1 MEQERLH
8 VNSND
13 LVILAARKPASGH
26 LLLAGRV
33 AHCFD
38 EYRAFRESGL
48 KPAAF
53 IIRSTDAGETG
64 EWLRRI
70 RRDPDHGARLA
81 FVEGEVSEADAAI
94 SDGPLPGTVPALLE
108 RIDAATARS
117 QAMRGKDDDRSP
129 AALLLEYLWLRP
141 GATLEPRADWRHPR
155 LYHYPLLDALERG
168 DADPQSWLQ
177 QLERDGLLTRVEL
190 KARQRE
196 CDFCNSAH
204 LSFIDVCPSCRS
216 IDIDQH
222 AALHC
227 FTCGL
232 IAPEERFTQ
241 GGGRSCPKCGTH
253 LRHIGTDYDRP
264 LETTSCGSCQHVFVE
279 GDVMAHCAICDHRM
293 APTTLRLHKLWSLR
307 LSSRGALVAQG
318 RSAMQATALFDAQRY
333 ASREHFL
340 HSLDWLLKIGR
351 AQGSAPLGLL
361 GLRLRN
367 GTELESQ
374 LGGGRTAQLVD
385 AFAARVQELL
395 TEADLATRLDANTL
409 CLLLPGAD
417 RKRLGQVVAG
427 VADLQQRA
435 LQPEG
440 VGPQWETAELLL
452 KAPKPG
458 EHEAAALIQRLEDQ
472 WQGRGTRAAA

>member
-1 MEQERLH
+1 M
-8 VNSND
+8 NSND
-13 LVILAARKPASGH
+13 LVILAAQRPASGH

-81 FVEGEVSEADAAI
+81 FVEGEVTEADAPI
-94 SDGPLPGTVPALLE
+94 SDGPLPASVPALME
-108 RIDAATARS
+108 RIDAATARA

-168 DADPQSWLQ
+168 DADPQSWLKE
-177 QLERDGLLTRVEL
+177 LERDGLLSQVEL

-196 CDFCNSAH
+196 CDHCGSAH
-204 LSFIDVCPSCRS
+204 LSFIDICPNCRS

-241 GGGRSCPKCGTH
+241 GGGRCCPKCGSH

-264 LETTSCGSCQHVFVE
+264 LETTSCGGCQHVFVE
-279 GDVMAHCAICDHRM
+279 GDVVAHCAICDHRM
-293 APTTLRLHKLWSLR
+293 APTTLRLHKLWTLR

-318 RSAMQATALFDAQRY
+318 HGSMQAAALFDRQQY

-351 AQGSAPLGLL
+351 AQGSAPLALL

-367 GTELESQ
+367 AGQLEAG
-374 LGGGRTAQLVD
+374 LGGGRAAQLMD
-385 AFAARVQELL
+385 AFAARLHELL
-395 TEADLATRLDANTL
+395 AEADLATRLDADTL

-417 RKRLGQVVAG
+417 RKRLAQLRQQVEE
-427 VADLQQRA
+427 LQQRA
-435 LQPEG
+435 VQPEG
-440 VGPQWETAELLL
+440 LGPHWELAELLL
-452 KAPKPG
+452 KAPRPG
-458 EHEAAALIQRLEDQ
+458 EHSAVALLQQLEDQ
-472 WQGRGTRAAA
+472 WRERSGAREAA